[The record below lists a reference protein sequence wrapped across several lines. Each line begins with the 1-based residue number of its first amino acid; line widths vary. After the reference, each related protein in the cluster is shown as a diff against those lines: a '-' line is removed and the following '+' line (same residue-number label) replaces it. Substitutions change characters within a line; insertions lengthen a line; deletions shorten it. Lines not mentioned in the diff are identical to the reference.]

1 MKVKARFPFY
11 STELGLVKRGQ
22 VFETDNPDFDFV
34 EAVEALPPF
43 PPRRG
48 GKNGNTVKRNPR
60 SGKTGEKN

>member
-48 GKNGNTVKRNPR
+48 GKKNAAK
-60 SGKTGEKN
+60 SKTGTKDKN